1 MRSDALL
8 PDIVDSLTIDAAGG
22 DSDEKEKATNPWR
35 GRLPATR
42 TEYYH
47 WGLLQARGRPGELW
61 ITRRDSQ
68 MSGSTRACKEYG
80 TAVSPYVVGFDRTSL
95 IARAT
100 PTELPWLA
108 QHRKNRRA

>member
-1 MRSDALL
+1 ML

-80 TAVSPYVVGFDRTSL
+80 TAVSPYVVGFDRTL
-95 IARAT
+95 ANCARNTNGAT
-100 PTELPWLA
+100 VACAASEKPAGMTPP
-108 QHRKNRRA
+108 